1 MGCVGV
7 SVLRAGSGRRVGLAF
22 SSRGVDV
29 GSVLQNNRRAALG
42 ARGSIFTPVLYFSL
56 KPKANQRILTLVS
69 PVAVIRVFLLTVGRR
84 GVGISDP
91 SSGGIRLLVGKAE
104 IKMSI

>member
-56 KPKANQRILTLVS
+56 KPKANQRILVS